1 MKAVQFTI
9 GEALLKRVD
18 ADREARTL
26 GRSAFLRN
34 AIKEYLRRKR
44 AGEIRQAYRRGY
56 GAAPPEPDEFETAR
70 GALAW
75 PEE

>member
-18 ADREARTL
+18 ADGEAKAL

-34 AIKEYLRRKR
+34 AITEYLRRKGT
-44 AGEIRQAYRRGY
+44 GEIRQAYRTGY
-56 GAAPPEPDEFETAR
+56 GAAPPETDEFETSR